1 MGVSFLREI
10 ATNPARAAVMLLK
23 LLAVLV
29 SFVALCA
36 AQERPRFPPA
46 FMTDV
51 RSRVARTLCVLL
63 YLLAFSQL
71 ETVIDYIDREG
82 PHRMVGQGELMHAV
96 GYLLTVIMQARE
108 LRISSRTKEYTPR
121 YSMLKTHPDLEKRT
135 TITLSIATTWDWNS
149 ITTSK
154 YSQCK
159 SFILLLSIRSS
170 NTPYTRCRADQVF
183 GDIYPY
189 FDWVE
194 YAAYNGQRA
203 MGEERL
209 DFWLIMV
216 SQKTCMIV
224 LLRS

>member
-71 ETVIDYIDREG
+71 ETVIDYICLASG
-82 PHRMVGQGELMHAV
+82 SHRMLGQGQQTCGRLCD
-96 GYLLTVIMQARE
+96 YSLTRGGAGSRLSTLNQFKNEGMT
-108 LRISSRTKEYTPR
+108 LRDTPC
-121 YSMLKTHPDLEKRT
+121 
-135 TITLSIATTWDWNS
+135 LSGLNLY
-149 ITTSK
+149 K
-154 YSQCK
+154 
-159 SFILLLSIRSS
+159 
-170 NTPYTRCRADQVF
+170 
-183 GDIYPY
+183 
-189 FDWVE
+189 
-194 YAAYNGQRA
+194 
-203 MGEERL
+203 
-209 DFWLIMV
+209 
-216 SQKTCMIV
+216 
-224 LLRS
+224 